1 MLVNIISCIVF
12 KSTHL
17 QELRVKWVIAS
28 CAKSSKCG
36 RQNDSVVPGYSC
48 ILTQEKERVCKA
60 KLFRFSY
67 SYLFSSIH
75 REKSFVEST
84 QICLVQQNF
93 SFKYGSME
101 ILLQLAK
108 KTLFTFFAIQ
118 KENKNCIVSKKI
130 WCSTHTTF
138 SYLT

>member
-1 MLVNIISCIVF
+1 MYQDSFVCTCTQIFCLIFLKSF
-12 KSTHL
+12 KQHL
-17 QELRVKWVIAS
+17 PIKYY
-28 CAKSSKCG
+28 K
-36 RQNDSVVPGYSC
+36 VVPGYSC